1 MFVWIGLIISAI
13 VIVTKVT
20 PLTTKLFF
28 VMAVLKM
35 LMLIGTQQTI
45 ILLGFLMVYTYMS
58 SHNTGLQPYTCR
70 DFSMASTKMLC
81 S

>member
-1 MFVWIGLIISAI
+1 MQEWSLFVWIGLTISAI
-13 VIVTKVT
+13 VIATKVT

-45 ILLGFLMVYTYMS
+45 ILLGFLMVYSFVNISNDT
-58 SHNTGLQPYTCR
+58 LV
-70 DFSMASTKMLC
+70 
-81 S
+81 

>member
-1 MFVWIGLIISAI
+1 MQEWSLFVWIGLTISAI

-45 ILLGFLMVYTYMS
+45 ILLGFLMVYSFVNISNDT
-58 SHNTGLQPYTCR
+58 LV
-70 DFSMASTKMLC
+70 
-81 S
+81 

>member
-1 MFVWIGLIISAI
+1 MWIGLIISAI
-13 VIVTKVT
+13 VIATKVT

-45 ILLGFLMVYTYMS
+45 ILLGFLMVYTYIYIS
-58 SHNTGLQPYTCR
+58 SHNTGLQP
-70 DFSMASTKMLC
+70 
-81 S
+81 